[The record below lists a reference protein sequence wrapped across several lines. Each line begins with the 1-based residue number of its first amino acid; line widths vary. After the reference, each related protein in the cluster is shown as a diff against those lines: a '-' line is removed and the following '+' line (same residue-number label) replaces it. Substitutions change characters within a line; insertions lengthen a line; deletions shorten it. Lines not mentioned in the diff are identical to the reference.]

1 MGLITYQGA
10 RPLGDGH
17 SKKVE
22 AIWRRNRMTCSEI
35 LNLVALVVIPITA
48 VVVGYMLQDRAEKR
62 KDKMQVFKAVMTFR
76 YGWSKE
82 SVEALN
88 SIPIVFSGKCKDAKV
103 RDCWKKYYEYLC
115 IQKPDDMQIKQSNE
129 SLYKLLVGMAEVLG
143 YKNSVTWE
151 EIQNPYVPN
160 GMVTA
165 IKNNEFIQGGMAM
178 IVQNMA
184 SSMSQASDWMKTQ
197 INEAQSK

>member
-1 MGLITYQGA
+1 
-10 RPLGDGH
+10 
-17 SKKVE
+17 
-22 AIWRRNRMTCSEI
+22 MTCSEV
-35 LNLVALVVIPITA
+35 LNLIALIVIPIMA
-48 VVVGYMLQDRAEKR
+48 VLIGYMLQDRAEKR

-88 SIPIVFSGKCKDAKV
+88 SIPIVFSGKGKDSKV

-129 SLYKLLVGMAEVLG
+129 ALYKLLVSMAEVLG
-143 YKNSVTWE
+143 YKNTVTWE

-165 IKNNEFIQGGMAM
+165 INNNEFIQGGMAM

-184 SSMSQASDWMKTQ
+184 SSMSQANDQVKTQ
-197 INEAQSK
+197 KNEVQGK

>member
-1 MGLITYQGA
+1 MA
-10 RPLGDGH
+10 
-17 SKKVE
+17 
-22 AIWRRNRMTCSEI
+22 CSEI
-35 LNLVALVVIPITA
+35 LNLIALIVIPIIA
-48 VVVGYMLQDRAEKR
+48 VVLGYKLQDRAEKR

-88 SIPIVFSGKCKDAKV
+88 SIPIVFSGKCKDSKV

-129 SLYKLLVGMAEVLG
+129 ALYKLLVSMAEVLG
-143 YKNSVTWE
+143 YKNTVTWE

-165 IKNNEFIQGGMAM
+165 INNNEFIQGGMAM

-184 SSMSQASDWMKTQ
+184 SSMSQANDQMKTQ
-197 INEAQSK
+197 KNEAQGK

>member
-1 MGLITYQGA
+1 
-10 RPLGDGH
+10 
-17 SKKVE
+17 
-22 AIWRRNRMTCSEI
+22 MTCSEI
-35 LNLVALVVIPITA
+35 LNLVALAVIPITA

-88 SIPIVFSGKCKDAKV
+88 SIPIVFSGKGKDSKV

-115 IQKPDDMQIKQSNE
+115 IQKPDDMQIKQRYE
-129 SLYKLLVGMAEVLG
+129 ALYNLLVSMAEVLG
-143 YKNSVTWE
+143 YKNTVTWE

-165 IKNNEFIQGGMAM
+165 INNNEFIQGGMAM

-184 SSMSQASDWMKTQ
+184 ASMSQASEQMKMQ
-197 INEAQSK
+197 KNEAQGK

>member
-1 MGLITYQGA
+1 
-10 RPLGDGH
+10 
-17 SKKVE
+17 
-22 AIWRRNRMTCSEI
+22 MTCSEV
-35 LNLVALVVIPITA
+35 LNLIALIVIPIMA
-48 VVVGYMLQDRAEKR
+48 VVIGYMLQDRAEKR

-88 SIPIVFSGKCKDAKV
+88 SIPIVFSGKGKDSKV

-129 SLYKLLVGMAEVLG
+129 ALYKLLVSMAEVLG
-143 YKNSVTWE
+143 YKNTVTWE

-165 IKNNEFIQGGMAM
+165 INNNEFIQGGMAM

-184 SSMSQASDWMKTQ
+184 SSMSQANDQTKMQKDEERSK
-197 INEAQSK
+197 QS

>member
-1 MGLITYQGA
+1 
-10 RPLGDGH
+10 
-17 SKKVE
+17 
-22 AIWRRNRMTCSEI
+22 MTCSEV
-35 LNLVALVVIPITA
+35 LNLIALIVIPIMA
-48 VVVGYMLQDRAEKR
+48 VVIGYMLQDRAEKR

-88 SIPIVFSGKCKDAKV
+88 SIPIVFSGKGKDSKV

-129 SLYKLLVGMAEVLG
+129 ALYKLLVSMAEVLG
-143 YKNSVTWE
+143 YKNTVTWE

-165 IKNNEFIQGGMAM
+165 INNNEFIQGGMAM

-184 SSMSQASDWMKTQ
+184 SSMSQANDQMKTQ
-197 INEAQSK
+197 KNEAQGK

>member
-1 MGLITYQGA
+1 MTY
-10 RPLGDGH
+10 
-17 SKKVE
+17 
-22 AIWRRNRMTCSEI
+22 SEI
-35 LNLVALVVIPITA
+35 LNLIALVVIPITA

-115 IQKPDDMQIKQSNE
+115 IQKPNDMQIKQRNE
-129 SLYKLLVGMAEVLG
+129 ALYKLLVSMADVLG
-143 YKNSVTWE
+143 YKNTVTWE
-151 EIQNPYVPN
+151 EIQNPYVPI

-165 IKNNEFIQGGMAM
+165 INNNEFIQGGMAM

-184 SSMSQASDWMKTQ
+184 ASMSQASDQMKMQ
-197 INEAQSK
+197 KNEEQGK